1 MKSSIAPFSASKETI
16 CKWVTSF
23 HPKKLPR
30 QIASGVLN
38 GSYNLGQKFAFDDGT
53 IWFLRLPRARNI
65 LPEYADENVAMEV
78 EALHLVREKTS
89 IPVPEIYAWGFAG
102 ENEPEL
108 GPFILMSFI
117 DGVCRRDVIGSD
129 DGSRLLRESVP
140 DSDVKYIHRKMAD
153 CMLQLF
159 KIDFDQ
165 IGNLPTSITRFN
177 APSRPL
183 T

>member
-1 MKSSIAPFSASKETI
+1 M
-16 CKWVTSF
+16 
-23 HPKKLPR
+23 
-30 QIASGVLN
+30 
-38 GSYNLGQKFAFDDGT
+38 
-53 IWFLRLPRARNI
+53 
-65 LPEYADENVAMEV
+65 PEYADENVAMEV
-78 EALHLVREKTS
+78 ETLHLVREKTS